1 MRLSTARKSHKSRPW
16 MALFVLDVPAQGD
29 TSMNAPGTCVDCGN
43 EAYIRLAG
51 ERETMICAHCFAVR
65 HPAEPAPT
73 EKAPRV
79 LSRLR
84 LPSRR
89 VDVR

>member
-1 MRLSTARKSHKSRPW
+1 
-16 MALFVLDVPAQGD
+16 
-29 TSMNAPGTCVDCGN
+29 MNAPGTCVDCGN

-51 ERETMICAHCFAVR
+51 EQETMVCAHCFAVR
-65 HPAEPAPT
+65 HPAERPAP
-73 EKAPRV
+73 KAPRPE

-89 VDVR
+89 ADVR